1 MSSETNMENIF
12 YTSATE
18 DRKEN
23 QMPIKITD
31 KHVFFYHEWLSN
43 FWEAP
48 FEYKGH
54 SFFCNEQAFM
64 WEKAVLFG
72 DKAMAEKILVASTPL
87 EAKSLGRKVTPF
99 DNEKWNAVCYQIMLD
114 INFAKFSQVEDCKK
128 RLLDPMF
135 DGHIFVEASPRDRKW
150 GVGLSVNNPGI
161 DDPANWRGRNL
172 LGKVITEVRDRL
184 VAANAAI
191 SP

>member
-87 EAKSLGRKVTPF
+87 EAKKLGRKVTPF

-172 LGKVITEVRDRL
+172 LGNVITEVRDRL

>member
-1 MSSETNMENIF
+1 
-12 YTSATE
+12 
-18 DRKEN
+18 
-23 QMPIKITD
+23 MPIKITD

-87 EAKSLGRKVTPF
+87 EAKRLGRKVTPF
-99 DNEKWNAVCYQIMLD
+99 DKEKWNAVCYQIMLD

-172 LGKVITEVRDRL
+172 LGNVITEVRDRL

>member
-1 MSSETNMENIF
+1 
-12 YTSATE
+12 
-18 DRKEN
+18 
-23 QMPIKITD
+23 MPIKVTD

-54 SFFCNEQAFM
+54 TFFCNEQAFM

-72 DKAMAEKILVASTPL
+72 DKVMEEKILVASTPL
-87 EAKSLGRKVTPF
+87 EAKRLGRKVTPF
-99 DNEKWNAVCYQIMLD
+99 DKEKWDAACYQAMLD
-114 INFAKFSQVEDCKK
+114 INYAKYNQVEDCKK
-128 RLLDPMF
+128 RLLDPAF
-135 DGHIFVEASPRDRKW
+135 DGHTFVEASPRDRKW
-150 GVGLSVNNPGI
+150 GIGLSVNNPGI
-161 DDPANWRGRNL
+161 DNPANWRGRNL

-184 VAANAAI
+184 VAANATT